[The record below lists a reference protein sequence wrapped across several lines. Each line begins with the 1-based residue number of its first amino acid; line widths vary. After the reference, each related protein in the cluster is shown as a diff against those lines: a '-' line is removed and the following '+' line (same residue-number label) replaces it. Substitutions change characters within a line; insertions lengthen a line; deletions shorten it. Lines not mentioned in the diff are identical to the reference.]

1 MLKVH
6 FTAGDGKGWALDED
20 LRQIKASLGSTV
32 QASGPA
38 LADIIHAAYWGNLLQ
53 VAPSILREHY
63 VIAHADN
70 PPFYSLKQVE
80 FGLGSQWVDLW
91 VARSREA
98 RSQFSKLGLPV
109 VHIPYSIDPE
119 LFFPIPDKTAL
130 RQKYGLPADAYII
143 ANFHRDAEG
152 SDLHTPKFQK
162 APELFVIVL
171 KALVERGLPV
181 HALIAGPRRHWM
193 RNQLKQNGIPFSF
206 IGKDTGDRDDFG
218 TNILDRPTL
227 NELTNAA
234 NLYLIPSRWEGGPQ
248 SVMEAAACKIPVLS
262 TPVGVALDI
271 LEPKCLF
278 RSASEA
284 IDCIAS
290 DVHDHTLSDTI
301 DPQFA
306 RWEANHT
313 TARMAD
319 GLRSL
324 YQELPERIRSRPGHK
339 RRHPLKTHAQS
350 VGFRLLNR
358 WDPPAPARSIRII
371 HQNGVID
378 SMDQLISR
386 LAKQL
391 YDMGFNPDSDHP
403 DLILVGCPP
412 DSTDSVSPST
422 PTIQWITPELDSS
435 RILRGALIVA
445 PSVQDVLE
453 LRNRGLS
460 NPSVV
465 LPLVEHGPGIVDNP
479 EPARIETGVVNA
491 SLKVWDALA
500 RGIPVAYPSDS
511 AYGEQV
517 FLGGLPYSTSTQ
529 VEDVM
534 AQLHTESSTF
544 QRLIRIPNQEE
555 TAAMLYRLLRL
566 PSLARSPSLVF
577 S

>member
-20 LRQIKASLGSTV
+20 LRQIKASLGSAV
-32 QASGPA
+32 QTSGPA
-38 LADIIHAAYWGNLLQ
+38 KADIIHAAYWGNLLQ
-53 VAPSILREHY
+53 VAPSILRERY

-80 FGLGSQWVDLW
+80 FGLGCQWVDLW

-98 RSQFSKLGLPV
+98 HSQFSKLGLPV

-119 LFFPIPDKTAL
+119 LFFPIPNKAEL

-162 APELFVIVL
+162 APELFVIIL
-171 KALVERGLPV
+171 KALIEKGVPV

-193 RNQLKQNGIPFSF
+193 RNQLKLNGIPFSF
-206 IGKDTGDRDDFG
+206 IGKDTGERDDFG
-218 TNILDRPTL
+218 ANILDRPTL

-234 NLYLIPSRWEGGPQ
+234 DLYLIPSRWEGGPQ

-262 TPVGVALDI
+262 TPLGVGLDI
-271 LEPKCLF
+271 LEPKSLF
-278 RSASEA
+278 RSATEA
-284 IDCIAS
+284 VDCIAS
-290 DVHDHTLSDTI
+290 DIHDRTLRDTI
-301 DPQFA
+301 EPQFA

-319 GLRSL
+319 GLRAL
-324 YQELPERIRSRPGHK
+324 YEELPEKMRARPGPT
-339 RRHPLKTHAQS
+339 RSHPIKAQTQS
-350 VGFRLLNR
+350 LAFRLLNR
-358 WDPPAPARSIRII
+358 WDPPAPARSVRII
-371 HQNGVID
+371 HQKGVID
-378 SMDQLISR
+378 SMDQLIKR
-386 LAKQL
+386 LSDL
-391 YDMGFNPDSDHP
+391 LLEMGLNPDSDHP
-403 DLILVGCPP
+403 DLILIGNPP
-412 DSTDSVSPST
+412 ESSQPFL
-422 PTIQWITPELDSS
+422 PGAPAIQWITPELPAS
-435 RILRGALIVA
+435 RILPGALIVA

-453 LRNRGLS
+453 LRNRGLP

-465 LPLVEHGPGIVDNP
+465 LPLVESSPAFVENP
-479 EPARIETGVVNA
+479 DPIRIETSDTNA
-491 SLKVWDALA
+491 SLRVWDALA

-517 FLGGLPYSTSTQ
+517 FLGGLPYSTATG
-529 VEDVM
+529 VDNIM
-534 AQLHTESSTF
+534 GQLRSEASTF
-544 QRLIRIPNQEE
+544 QRLIRIPNKEE
-555 TAAMLYRLLRL
+555 TSAMLYRLLRL
-566 PSLARSPSLVF
+566 PSLARTPSLVF